1 MRKAIL
7 LFSLFL
13 CTATV
18 AVSKSKKVESNN
30 TFKAYAFCTRDN
42 DSMEYTPWESNS
54 SEGVLDMQ
62 KMTIIINDYD
72 NPQVYKIDFFN
83 EDEFGNFIMQC
94 INSKGVDCIVRAEPE
109 TIDGERFYHLYIDY
123 SDVTLGFIIQFKD
136 EQTNEKGIESILPTL
151 QQNTSEQLHKQ
162 E

>member
-42 DSMEYTPWESNS
+42 DTMEYTPWEDTST
-54 SEGVLDMQ
+54 EGVLDMQ

-72 NPQVYKIDFFN
+72 NPQVYNIDFFN

-94 INSKGVDCIVRAEPE
+94 VNSEGVDCIVRAEPE

-123 SDVTLGFIIQFKD
+123 SDVTLGYVIQFKNKD
-136 EQTNEKGIESILPTL
+136 TNEKGIESITPT
-151 QQNTSEQLHKQ
+151 QPQDTSAQPQKQ
-162 E
+162 